1 MDYYNDEELLYL
13 IHCGSEPAL
22 FLLLEIYY
30 KKIRKWLL
38 PFYKYQYQGVE
49 FDDLVQVAMELLA
62 RSLDNY
68 REDSQASLCTFLKVV
83 VLRRVKSYVSSPKHK
98 WTEKMRGQVS
108 LDAYVKDGKD
118 SCRYDEIIGDTCYT
132 FQPASQ
138 LMIKEIEAE
147 YLTGFET
154 KASDIEKQV
163 LEYLRTGYDQKEI
176 ADLMNISLKSVYNA
190 AYRAYQKLQP
200 LTIKNKCDKL

>member
-1 MDYYNDEELLYL
+1 MEYYSDEELLYL
-13 IHCGSEPAL
+13 IHCGSETAL
-22 FLLLEIYY
+22 FLLLESYY
-30 KKIRKWLL
+30 KRIRKWLL

-83 VLRRVKSYVSSPKHK
+83 VLRRAKSYVSSPKRK
-98 WTEKMRGQVS
+98 WAEKMSGQVS

-118 SCRYDEIIGDTCYT
+118 SCRYDEIIGDSRYT

-138 LMIKEIEAE
+138 LMIKETKAE
-147 YLTGFET
+147 YITGFET
-154 KASDIEKQV
+154 KASDIEKKV
-163 LEYLRTGYDQKEI
+163 LAYLEMGYDQREI
-176 ADLMNISLKSVYNA
+176 ADLMDISLKSVYNA
-190 AYRAYQKLQP
+190 SYRAYQKLQP